1 MHLGFV
7 GLGKMGQAMAR
18 VLLRAGHTVAVW
30 NRTRQ
35 KAEELAATDG
45 ARVAASPA
53 EAARGAV
60 AVLSSL
66 ADDDAVRAAVL
77 GLDGSQIEP
86 LIRGLGRGAPHVSL
100 STIGPALSRHLD
112 EAHRA
117 AGQRYVA
124 APLLGRP
131 DAAARGDLVVLAAGH
146 DDAVDFCAPIF
157 DLLGRKTHRLGA
169 HPERANAMK
178 IAANLAMAS
187 LLESFGEAFG
197 LAESYGIGAMQVL
210 GVLEDTI
217 LRSESTE
224 AYGRRIAKGE
234 FEPAGFSLRLGL
246 KDVDLALGA
255 AETAALPLPFASVL
269 RDRFLVAIAR
279 GLEEKDWSAM
289 ARTLP
294 HKRAA

>member
-1 MHLGFV
+1 MNLGFV
-7 GLGKMGQAMAR
+7 GLGKMGYPMAR

-30 NRTRQ
+30 NRTRP
-35 KAEELAATDG
+35 KAEELAASDG
-45 ARVAASPA
+45 AVVASSPA
-53 EAARGAV
+53 DAARGAD

-77 GLDGSQIEP
+77 GFDGAGTDP

-100 STIGPALSRHLD
+100 STISPALSRHLD
-112 EAHRA
+112 EAHHA

-124 APLLGRP
+124 APVLGRP
-131 DAAARGDLVVLAAGH
+131 ETAARAELVLLAAGH
-146 DDAVDFCAPIF
+146 DDMVDFCAPIF

-197 LAESYGIGAMQVL
+197 LAESYGIGPLQVL

-224 AYGRRIAKGE
+224 AYGRRIANGE

-246 KDVDLALGA
+246 KDVHLALDA
-255 AETAALPLPFASVL
+255 AEAAALPLPFASVL

-279 GLEEKDWSAM
+279 GLEDQDWSAV

-294 HKRAA
+294 HRRAA